1 MLQAN
6 TLQNWLSIWLLQMEG
21 SSARMNVKLI
31 GVNIN

>member
-1 MLQAN
+1 
-6 TLQNWLSIWLLQMEG
+6 MEG